1 MGGLVFPSVCP
12 AALFFFIFSSPN
24 RMSFFFFVLGFSLAF
39 NNDLSPF
46 SVVSVKG
53 SRKLSL
59 PTDLKTDLGTVGES
73 QQF

>member
-1 MGGLVFPSVCP
+1 M
-12 AALFFFIFSSPN
+12 LFTLAP
-24 RMSFFFFVLGFSLAF
+24 FSLLTI
-39 NNDLSPF
+39 NNCLSPF

-73 QQF
+73 QQL